1 MVAHAFHRI
10 AAPLQCLA
18 QQLRLLELRGVDLA
32 RIEAAGE
39 ISELLGRVVLAVAE
53 TLGDDMEAVDE
64 APGEVARERLEPRVA
79 KHVEQRRHHH
89 FHRCAGLLGI
99 GHLALLDR
107 KSVVWGKSVS
117 VRVALGG
124 RRNIKTK
131 KRIDMKRQTKR
142 KNNKK

>member
-39 ISELLGRVVLAVAE
+39 IPELLGRVVLAVAE

-79 KHVEQRRHHH
+79 KLVEQRRHHPL
-89 FHRCAGLLGI
+89 HR
-99 GHLALLDR
+99 
-107 KSVVWGKSVS
+107 SEES
-117 VRVALGG
+117 RVGTDG
-124 RRNIKTK
+124 VCTCRSRWTPWHTK
-131 KRIDMKRQTKR
+131 ENNTKDI
-142 KNNKK
+142 

>member
-64 APGEVARERLEPRVA
+64 APGEVARHRLHTRYAKQERKGAARGKRGTVRDEP
-79 KHVEQRRHHH
+79 
-89 FHRCAGLLGI
+89 
-99 GHLALLDR
+99 
-107 KSVVWGKSVS
+107 
-117 VRVALGG
+117 GG
-124 RRNIKTK
+124 
-131 KRIDMKRQTKR
+131 
-142 KNNKK
+142 

>member
-64 APGEVARERLEPRVA
+64 APGEVARRSEEHTSELQSLMRISYAVFCL
-79 KHVEQRRHHH
+79 K
-89 FHRCAGLLGI
+89 
-99 GHLALLDR
+99 
-107 KSVVWGKSVS
+107 KKK
-117 VRVALGG
+117 
-124 RRNIKTK
+124 KT
-131 KRIDMKRQTKR
+131 
-142 KNNKK
+142 N